1 VAQQDTTK
9 NAQERVISGRVTS
22 STGESLPGVAVHVK
36 GLFIGTSTDTSGH
49 YTLTVPAASKIIVF
63 TYVGMLQQ
71 EITLNGENVINVVM
85 APDQMQLGEVVIT
98 ALGIPN
104 AKQSIGYSTQEISS
118 DQLTMGGQTDVMNGV
133 AAKTAGV
140 QVISSSGTPGSSVYV
155 KARGTTSLLG
165 DNQLLIVVD
174 GVPLANTF
182 QPSGNPDDAGNNLL
196 ANVPFSNRGI
206 DINPYDIESVTILKG
221 PAATALY
228 GISASNG
235 AMLITTKKGTT
246 TEGKSFH
253 VLFNSSASVDV
264 VNRLPELQNTF
275 LQGSHGSYR
284 GPETGAS
291 GSWGP
296 NADTMFWDG
305 DATYQ
310 YDTHG
315 HLVGQSDPTAKEK
328 FVPYDNLKQF
338 FRPGYTYSNSIS
350 LTGGSQFSSFWV
362 SYSNLSQTGIVPLSD
377 FKRNTVRVS
386 GTSAL
391 SSKFSLSASM
401 SYVNSGGRRVQ
412 QGSNLSGLMLDL
424 TRTPVSF
431 DNSNGSDD
439 PEDPKAYMFD
449 DGTQRNYRGGGGYD
463 NPYWTINKNPFN
475 DDVNRVFGYTE
486 LSYDPITWLSFKY
499 RVGTDMYTDRR
510 KQAFDIYSRAAP
522 AGQIFQDNYFYRHF
536 NSDFFLI
543 AEKALSEKI
552 NGSLTLGNNI
562 YSQYFQQLYV
572 EGDGLQIPGFYNM
585 INASTILTRE
595 SVTQRRSY
603 AFFGDAKLDY
613 KSMVYLEVTGRN
625 EKTSTLPMNK
635 SFFYPSVSGAFVF
648 TEALGMKDNKVL
660 PFGKI
665 RISYAQVG
673 KDAPSYALLSY
684 YSIAN
689 VADGWTS
696 GNSFPVNGYVG
707 LTQNDV
713 LGNAELRP
721 EKTKSFETGT
731 DLRFIKNRI
740 GLDVTYYE
748 SKSIDQ
754 ILNVPIAGST
764 GFGFKV
770 LNAGTIQNKGWEVVL
785 NATIVKMKRFG
796 WEMTINWSR
805 NRNKVL
811 ELAPG
816 IENLFLG
823 GFENPSIRAVA
834 GQPYGIIYGG
844 KWLRDSNGNIVID
857 DFGQNSDPNGA
868 NYNPNLG
875 YPIADNQ
882 VGVIGN
888 TNPDWLGGMTNTLSW
903 GQVSFSFVFDVR
915 KGGDIWN
922 GTRGALDFFG
932 RTVETTNRGQMTVFD
947 GVKGHYDA
955 NGNLV
960 TSGETNNVSVP
971 LDQAW
976 YQGNG
981 GGFGTVAE
989 DFIEDGS
996 YVRLRE
1002 LELTYTIPQK
1012 ALEKINIYQLD
1023 VSLIGRNVLLFTKY
1037 KGIDP
1042 ETSLTGASNSQGMDY
1057 FNMPNTRSLG
1067 LALNLTF

>member
-1 VAQQDTTK
+1 MKKSYFICLVLLIVNCTWLVAQQDTTK

-536 NSDFFLI
+536 NSDVFLI
-543 AEKALSEKI
+543 AEKPLGENM

-595 SVTQRRSY
+595 NVTQRRSY
-603 AFFGDAKLDY
+603 A
-613 KSMVYLEVTGRN
+613 
-625 EKTSTLPMNK
+625 
-635 SFFYPSVSGAFVF
+635 
-648 TEALGMKDNKVL
+648 
-660 PFGKI
+660 
-665 RISYAQVG
+665 
-673 KDAPSYALLSY
+673 
-684 YSIAN
+684 
-689 VADGWTS
+689 
-696 GNSFPVNGYVG
+696 
-707 LTQNDV
+707 
-713 LGNAELRP
+713 
-721 EKTKSFETGT
+721 
-731 DLRFIKNRI
+731 
-740 GLDVTYYE
+740 
-748 SKSIDQ
+748 
-754 ILNVPIAGST
+754 
-764 GFGFKV
+764 
-770 LNAGTIQNKGWEVVL
+770 
-785 NATIVKMKRFG
+785 
-796 WEMTINWSR
+796 
-805 NRNKVL
+805 
-811 ELAPG
+811 
-816 IENLFLG
+816 
-823 GFENPSIRAVA
+823 
-834 GQPYGIIYGG
+834 
-844 KWLRDSNGNIVID
+844 
-857 DFGQNSDPNGA
+857 
-868 NYNPNLG
+868 
-875 YPIADNQ
+875 
-882 VGVIGN
+882 
-888 TNPDWLGGMTNTLSW
+888 
-903 GQVSFSFVFDVR
+903 
-915 KGGDIWN
+915 
-922 GTRGALDFFG
+922 
-932 RTVETTNRGQMTVFD
+932 
-947 GVKGHYDA
+947 
-955 NGNLV
+955 
-960 TSGETNNVSVP
+960 
-971 LDQAW
+971 
-976 YQGNG
+976 
-981 GGFGTVAE
+981 
-989 DFIEDGS
+989 
-996 YVRLRE
+996 
-1002 LELTYTIPQK
+1002 
-1012 ALEKINIYQLD
+1012 
-1023 VSLIGRNVLLFTKY
+1023 
-1037 KGIDP
+1037 
-1042 ETSLTGASNSQGMDY
+1042 
-1057 FNMPNTRSLG
+1057 
-1067 LALNLTF
+1067 